1 MHLVPDEHR
10 QSLSSASASPS
21 SLPAHHDDVQNAI
34 ANVQKT
40 AQADTTKSGQAHADF
55 LEAIRQLNLVAET
68 PRETL
73 MRVRFEV

>member
-1 MHLVPDEHR
+1 MHLVPGEHP
-10 QSLSSASASPS
+10 QSPLPTSPPPH
-21 SLPAHHDDVQNAI
+21 PAHHDQVQQAI
-34 ANVQKT
+34 ANVQE
-40 AQADTTKSGQAHADF
+40 AAHADTTKSGQAHADF